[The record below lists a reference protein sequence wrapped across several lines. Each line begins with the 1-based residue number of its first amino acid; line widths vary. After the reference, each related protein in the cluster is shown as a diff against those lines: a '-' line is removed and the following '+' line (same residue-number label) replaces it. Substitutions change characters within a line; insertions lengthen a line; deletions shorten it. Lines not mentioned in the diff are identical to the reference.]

1 MFAKLYLSI
10 TLACLLNGCQARQAD
25 SSQGLAELVSRIYS
39 GTVTDSTKPMMMFS
53 VKIWYKDSM
62 AIEENA
68 ILQSFTDSKNRRSR
82 QVKILNYRF
91 NDLRNR
97 VIYVYGSFSDTA
109 RLISKYL
116 FEDTT
121 VKNTGGWGFNQSR
134 RVNYVGNPQPLS
146 DTIIRGIK
154 YERLKSLAEANNVTY
169 KVTLYF
175 RCDRPNSIF
184 SFESHFSKNKGCP
197 CVKFI
202 NQMPDD
208 RNGALIEEI
217 DFLRDTLSI
226 QELKVFDAWE
236 QNAKA
241 NPARK

>member
-1 MFAKLYLSI
+1 MFARYYLSI
-10 TLACLLNGCQARQAD
+10 TLACLLNSCSARQGN
-25 SSQGLAELVSRIYS
+25 SSQGVAELVTRIYS
-39 GTVTDSTKPMMMFS
+39 GIVTDSTKPMEMLA

-62 AIEENA
+62 AIDENA
-68 ILQSFTDSKNRRSR
+68 IVQYFTDSKNRTTRR
-82 QVKILNYRF
+82 VKIRNYRF

-109 RLISKYL
+109 KLISKHL
-116 FEDTT
+116 FEDSIEA
-121 VKNTGGWGFNQSR
+121 GGWGFNHNR
-134 RVNYVGNPQPLS
+134 ELNYVGNPQPLP
-146 DTIIRGIK
+146 DTIIGGIK
-154 YERLKSLAEANNVTY
+154 YERLRTLTERENVQY
-169 KVTLYF
+169 KITLYF

-184 SFESHFSKNKGCP
+184 SFETQLSKNKGCP

-208 RNGALIEEI
+208 RYGALIQEV

-241 NPARK
+241 NPVRN